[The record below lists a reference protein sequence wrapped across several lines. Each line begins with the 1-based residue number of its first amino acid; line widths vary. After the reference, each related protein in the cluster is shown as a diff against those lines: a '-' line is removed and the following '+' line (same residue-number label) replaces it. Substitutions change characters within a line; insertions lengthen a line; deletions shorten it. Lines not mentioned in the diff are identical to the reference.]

1 MRSAH
6 MKPTKIIIAVAAAI
20 GFLAVFLP
28 YLKIGGASMSLWD
41 FHKIEDPHGT
51 QGLLNGPKQAYVA
64 LVMFALPAVLAGLAF
79 AQKRLTRGLAIGA
92 TVFFLL
98 AFAVEGVR
106 KGISENQ
113 GVSTA
118 IGGKLLFLAALVGLV
133 GAIVGIVKPEP
144 KTL

>member
-1 MRSAH
+1 
-6 MKPTKIIIAVAAAI
+6 MKPLKIVIAVAAAI
-20 GFLAVFLP
+20 GFIAVFLP
-28 YLKIGGASMSLWD
+28 YFSLAGKSLSLWD
-41 FHKIEDPHGT
+41 FHNIEDRHGT

-64 LVMFALPAVLAGLAF
+64 LVMFAVPAVLAGLAF
-79 AQKRLTRGLAIGA
+79 AQKRLSRGLAIGA

-118 IGGKLLFLAALVGLV
+118 IGGKLLFLAALIGLV

-144 KTL
+144 RTA

>member
-1 MRSAH
+1 
-6 MKPTKIIIAVAAAI
+6 MKPLKIVIAVAAAL
-20 GFLAVFLP
+20 GFIAVFLP
-28 YLKIGGASMSLWD
+28 YFSIGDKSMSLWD
-41 FHKIEDPHGT
+41 LHNIKDPHGT
-51 QGLLNGPKQAYVA
+51 QGILNGPKQPYVA
-64 LVMFALPAVLAGLAF
+64 LVMFAVPALLAGLAL
-79 AQKRLTRGLAIGA
+79 AQKRLSRGLAIGA

-144 KTL
+144 RTA